1 MSPQV
6 AVSFWMC
13 VKESALLA
21 PEVLA
26 DIRRDPAT
34 RALSPP
40 DAAQLLV
47 QRRWLSRFQ
56 ADRLLEGRSRGFF
69 FDRYKIIDMLGVGGM
84 GTVYQAQDT
93 ATGDVVA
100 LKVLGDRLKRDDGMR
115 ARFLQEA
122 RIGLRL
128 KHPHIV
134 RTHELGSAGGLPYMI
149 MELVRGP
156 SLLEI
161 LLRVQR
167 IPWAAACEFARQAA
181 LGLEYAHR
189 QGFIHRDVKPQN
201 LLIDASCQVRLLDFG
216 LAMSCDGET
225 GEEFS
230 MAMIFGHQSVGT
242 AEYAAPEQMNDS
254 LAADARSD
262 IYSLGATLFTALTGT
277 TPFQA
282 DTTAEMLQAH
292 HVQRLR
298 SVREYSRTIP
308 EEVAEIVAK
317 LMARNP
323 AERFH
328 TAAEVAATLA
338 PWSKTVPVE
347 FDFDRILA
355 ERKQQARERQ
365 SQLSQESPP
374 APPGIASSTA
384 RPAQGSSVAQAP
396 AVRSTSSKVSLRN
409 LDAPGATIS
418 ESATSRSLADS
429 APLGLLTT
437 LQTGDVFALTQDRLL
452 IGRGAECQL
461 QVDDAA
467 VSSKHCELRF
477 DGFHW
482 WLTDLHSRNGTSV
495 NGVAIRQHELQ
506 SGDEI
511 TVGSRVKFRIGYG
524 AVVGQPVRSPWRKW
538 FPVMIA
544 SFVVLAMV
552 GALLWWRL
560 SAGSH

>member
-6 AVSFWMC
+6 AASFWMC

-34 RALSPP
+34 RSLAPR
-40 DAAQLLV
+40 DVAQVLV
-47 QRRWLSRFQ
+47 QRRLLSRFQ

-69 FDRYKIIDMLGVGGM
+69 FDNYKIVDMLGVGGM
-84 GTVYQAQDT
+84 GTVYQAQHT
-93 ATGDVVA
+93 VSGDVVA

-128 KHPHIV
+128 QHPQIV
-134 RTHELGSAGGLPYMI
+134 RTYELGSAGGLPYMI
-149 MELVRGP
+149 MELVRGS

-161 LLRVQR
+161 LLRVHR
-167 IPWAAACEFARQAA
+167 VPWAAACEFARQAA

-201 LLIDASCQVRLLDFG
+201 LLIDDACRVRLLDFG
-216 LAMSCDGET
+216 LAMSREGES
-225 GEEFS
+225 GDEFS

-242 AEYAAPEQMNDS
+242 AEYASPEQMHDS

-262 IYSLGATLFTALTGT
+262 VYSLGATLFTALTGT

-292 HVQRLR
+292 HTQRLR
-298 SVREYSRTIP
+298 SVREYTRSIP
-308 EEVAEIVAK
+308 VEVADIVAK
-317 LMARNP
+317 MMARNP
-323 AERFH
+323 RERFQ
-328 TAAEVAATLA
+328 TAADAAAALA

-347 FDFDRILA
+347 FDFDMILA
-355 ERKQQARERQ
+355 ERKQHARERQ
-365 SQLSQESPP
+365 AQLSQESQPV
-374 APPGIASSTA
+374 APGIAGSTA

-396 AVRSTSSKVSLRN
+396 AVRSTSSKVSLRK
-409 LDAPGATIS
+409 LDAEGVATDAVTPS
-418 ESATSRSLADS
+418 RPPADVGTLGTLTSLQSGESFT
-429 APLGLLTT
+429 
-437 LQTGDVFALTQDRLL
+437 LTQDRLL
-452 IGRGAECQL
+452 IGRGVECQL
-461 QVDDAA
+461 QVDDPA

-477 DGFHW
+477 DGYRW
-482 WLTDLHSRNGTSV
+482 WLADLHSRNGTSV
-495 NGVAIRQHELQ
+495 NGVAVRQHELQ

-511 TVGSRVKFRIGYG
+511 SVGSRAKFRIAYG
-524 AVVGQPVRSPWRKW
+524 AESQPQQRSLRAAWI
-538 FPVMIA
+538 VAAATIA
-544 SFVVLAMV
+544 GASLLAGV
-552 GALLWWRL
+552 ITFWW
-560 SAGSH
+560 

>member
-6 AVSFWMC
+6 AASFWMC

-34 RALSPP
+34 RSLAPR
-40 DAAQLLV
+40 DVARVLV
-47 QRRWLSRFQ
+47 QRRLLSRFQ

-69 FDRYKIIDMLGVGGM
+69 FDNYKIVDMLGVGGM
-84 GTVYQAQDT
+84 GTVYQAQHT
-93 ATGDVVA
+93 VSGDVVA

-128 KHPHIV
+128 QHPQIV
-134 RTHELGSAGGLPYMI
+134 RTYELGSAGGLPYMI

-161 LLRVQR
+161 LLRVHR
-167 IPWAAACEFARQAA
+167 VPWAAACEFARQAA

-201 LLIDASCQVRLLDFG
+201 LLIDDACRVRLLDFG
-216 LAMSCDGET
+216 LAMSREGES
-225 GEEFS
+225 GDEFS

-242 AEYAAPEQMNDS
+242 AEYASPEQMHDS

-262 IYSLGATLFTALTGT
+262 VYSLGATLFTALTGT

-292 HVQRLR
+292 HTQRLR
-298 SVREYSRTIP
+298 SVREYTRSIP
-308 EEVAEIVAK
+308 AEVADIVAK
-317 LMARNP
+317 MMARNP
-323 AERFH
+323 RERFQS
-328 TAAEVAATLA
+328 AADAAAALA

-347 FDFDRILA
+347 FDFDMILA
-355 ERKQQARERQ
+355 ERKQHARERQ
-365 SQLSQESPP
+365 AQLSQESQP
-374 APPGIASSTA
+374 AAPGIGGSTA

-396 AVRSTSSKVSLRN
+396 AVRSTSSKVSLRKV
-409 LDAPGATIS
+409 DAAGIPTDAATPS
-418 ESATSRSLADS
+418 RPPADVETLGTLTSLQSGES
-429 APLGLLTT
+429 
-437 LQTGDVFALTQDRLL
+437 FALTQDRLL

-467 VSSKHCELRF
+467 VSSRHCELRF
-477 DGFHW
+477 DGYRW
-482 WLTDLHSRNGTSV
+482 WLNDLHSRNGTSV
-495 NGVAIRQHELQ
+495 NGVAVRQHELQ

-511 TVGSRVKFRIGYG
+511 SVGSRAKFRIGYG
-524 AVVGQPVRSPWRKW
+524 AESRPQQRSLRAAWI
-538 FPVMIA
+538 VAAAMIA
-544 SFVVLAMV
+544 GASLLAGV
-552 GALLWWRL
+552 ITFWW
-560 SAGSH
+560 